1 MSDLYPFPTRIALT
15 VVGSQVFSRRETRR
29 ALFRAMSE
37 KRLRSFVRVR
47 AAVVID
53 PADLAAFMRG
63 QAMTWMPAPTMR
75 SGGVEGRRR

>member
-15 VVGSQVFSRRETRR
+15 VEEAMFSAGISRR

-37 KRLRSFVRVR
+37 KRLRSSFVCGRR
-47 AAVVID
+47 RID

-63 QAMTWMPAPTMR
+63 QPMPDTPAPTMR

>member
-15 VVGSQVFSRRETRR
+15 VEEAMFASGVSRR

-37 KRLRSFVRVR
+37 KRLRSSFVCGRR
-47 AAVVID
+47 RID

-63 QAMTWMPAPTMR
+63 QPMPDSPAPMVR
-75 SGGVEGRRR
+75 SGGVAGRRR